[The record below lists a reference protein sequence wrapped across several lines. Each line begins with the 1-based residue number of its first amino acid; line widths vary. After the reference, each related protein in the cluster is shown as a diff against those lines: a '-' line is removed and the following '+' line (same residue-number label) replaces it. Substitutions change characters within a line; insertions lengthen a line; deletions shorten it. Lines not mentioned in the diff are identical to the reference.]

1 MQKETSSSKNFG
13 AYIDRTLK
21 VIRVQYTQAFKRIG
35 VDITTEQWVIMDNL
49 YHKNG
54 QSQNNIAEGSF
65 KNAATVSR
73 IIDLMCKKGI
83 TERQRFDN
91 DRRRYKIFLTENGK
105 SIYEKALPEVIK
117 LREQG
122 WKNLT
127 DQDYSDFLRIMNQI
141 FDNFQGRT

>member
-1 MQKETSSSKNFG
+1 MQNNSSESKNFG

-21 VIRVQYTQAFKRIG
+21 VIRYNYTKVFKQLG
-35 VDITTEQWVIMDNL
+35 LDITTEQWVIIDSL
-49 YHKNG
+49 YAQNG
-54 QSQNNIAEGSF
+54 QSQNAIAEGSF

-91 DRRRYKIFLTENGK
+91 DRRRYKIYLTQTGE
-105 SIYEKALPEVIK
+105 SIYEKALPEVLK
-117 LREQG
+117 LREMG

-127 DQDYSDFLRIMNQI
+127 DEDYKDFLRIMNQV
-141 FDNFQGRT
+141 FENFEKQI

>member
-1 MQKETSSSKNFG
+1 MQEETSNSKNFG

-21 VIRVQYTQAFKRIG
+21 VIRLNYTQAFKRIG

-91 DRRRYKIFLTENGK
+91 DRRRYKIYLTETGK

-122 WKNLT
+122 WKNLSDT
-127 DQDYSDFLRIMNQI
+127 DYSDFLRIINQV
-141 FDNFQGRT
+141 FDNFQNKT